1 MEIPATAS
9 ISPTPPLSFNLK
21 FFSLDVGD
29 AGGFNAYGFIFIVIR
44 LESHSQR
51 TVIICFAG

>member
-21 FFSLDVGD
+21 FFHWMLAMPVDLTLMVLYLLLSDLSL
-29 AGGFNAYGFIFIVIR
+29 
-44 LESHSQR
+44 
-51 TVIICFAG
+51 ICKEP

>member
-29 AGGFNAYGFIFIVIR
+29 AGGFNAYGFVFIIIR
-44 LESHSQR
+44 FKPYLQR